1 MSNLNAF
8 LAQNVKPLENRKVV
22 ISSRFKDEKG
32 KPIEWEI
39 KAITCDENEDL
50 QRRAMVQR
58 PVAGQ
63 RGAMVRELDQIKYTS
78 MLLAASVV
86 YPDLNNAALQDSYGV
101 KTPEALLN
109 KMLYITEQTKLA
121 NEVQDLSNLDN
132 LADLVKEAKN

>member
-32 KPIEWEI
+32 KPVEWEI
-39 KAITCDENEDL
+39 RAITCDENEDL